1 MFLDNFI
8 PLSEEVY
15 FNEAELSTED
25 RKKLKTK
32 TFGIPDKR
40 KYPLNDARHVI
51 SAITY
56 FNKCDPSDEQ
66 ELAININKAIKKF
79 NLHPTVGDNN
89 RFKKY
94 YKG

>member
-1 MFLDNFI
+1 MFLEKFI
-8 PLSEEVY
+8 PFSEQVY
-15 FNEAELSTED
+15 FGEAELSTAD

-32 TFGIPDKR
+32 TFGLPDKR

-56 FNKCDPSDEQ
+56 FNKCNPSDEQ
-66 ELAININKAIKKF
+66 ELAMNINRAIKKF
-79 NLHPTVGDNN
+79 NLHPTVGENN

-94 YKG
+94 YEG

>member
-1 MFLDNFI
+1 MFIDKYI
-8 PLSEEVY
+8 PLSEE
-15 FNEAELSTED
+15 ELSIED

-32 TFGIPDKR
+32 TFGLPDKR

-56 FNKCDPSDEQ
+56 FNKCDPEDER

-79 NLHPTVGDNN
+79 NLHPTVSEKN
-89 RFKKY
+89 RFSKY
-94 YKG
+94 YKK